1 MKAAGRLKQP
11 QGWFAA
17 GEGFR
22 RALGLLS
29 DGAFKLFAW
38 ICLHAERGSGELAFE
53 RAGLARSL
61 GKSRSALGRH
71 LAELAAKGVCEIEPA
86 PNQHRASRLRVLPA
100 FWPYEAAP
108 PPHGAAG
115 PAAPEAPHGSGA
127 AYVESVRRLLAGP
140 SCVQGPFTAADERL
154 AAAWHRAGVPLETV
168 RRAFLL
174 GCVRKSFVLIDRP
187 DAQPI
192 GSLRYFEGLL
202 EEVRDASFPAAYWQ
216 HVEFN
221 LGRCEQYWRTRPA
234 TAPGRRRCQGERP

>member
-1 MKAAGRLKQP
+1 MKAACQLKQP
-11 QGWFAA
+11 RGWFAA

-38 ICLHAERGSGELAFE
+38 ICLHAERASAELAFE
-53 RAGLARSL
+53 RAALARSL

-71 LAELAAKGVCEIEPA
+71 LAELAAKRVCEIEPA

-100 FWPYEAAP
+100 FWPYAAAP
-108 PPHGAAG
+108 PPSAAAG
-115 PAAPEAPHGSGA
+115 PAAPDGSCA
-127 AYVESVRRLLAGP
+127 AYVEHVRRLLARP

-154 AAAWHRAGVPLETV
+154 AAAWHGAGVPLETV
-168 RRAFLL
+168 RRALLL
-174 GCVRKSFVLIDRP
+174 GCLRKSFALIDRP

-192 GSLRYFEGLL
+192 GSLRYFERPL
-202 EEVRDASFPAAYWQ
+202 EEVRGGSFPAAYWQ

-221 LGRCEQYWRTRPA
+221 LERCEHHWRTQPA
-234 TAPGRRRCQGERP
+234 TAPGRRGHPGERP